1 MQTFNVPT
9 PVETEVIRTSASG
22 PEPFNTLAFMRCAGA
37 GVEIDTDRADT
48 LFTYRVH
55 FLSKFQID
63 GFTQANIDW
72 YRANTLVSATAVVN
86 LYNATN
92 DTNLVCAVD
101 AVAPFIDL
109 TGALGFD
116 VDLAHLVGAL
126 GVFEHE
132 LDIAFDFKVS
142 AYVLLFEPRR
152 EMPRFGGVRRLE
164 AFSPSWPW
172 QPMPNTKI
180 QRSAPADRARIR
192 VTRPLAESQSD
203 EVQPCRR
210 RPAS

>member
-1 MQTFNVPT
+1 MKTFDVPA
-9 PVETEVIRTSASG
+9 PVETAVIRTPAAG
-22 PEPFNTLAFMRCAGA
+22 PEPLNTLAFVRCAGA
-37 GVEIDTDRADT
+37 GVEIDTDRSDE

-55 FLSKFQID
+55 FLSKFQIA
-63 GFTQANIDW
+63 GFTQTNIDW

-92 DTNLVCAVD
+92 DTNFACAVD

-116 VDLAHLVGAL
+116 VDLAHLVGPL
-126 GVFEHE
+126 GVLEHE
-132 LDIAFDFKVS
+132 LDVSFDFKVS
-142 AYVLLFEPRR
+142 AYVLLFEPIT

-164 AFSPSWPW
+164 AFSPSSPW
-172 QPMPNTKI
+172 QPMPDTKM
-180 QRSAPADRARIR
+180 QRAAPADRARIR
-192 VTRPLAESQSD
+192 VTRPRAESPNE
-203 EVQPCRR
+203 EVPPCRR

>member
-92 DTNLVCAVD
+92 DTNFACAVD

-142 AYVLLFEPRR
+142 AYVLLFEPVT

-164 AFSPSWPW
+164 AFSPSSPW

-192 VTRPLAESQSD
+192 VTRPRAESQSD